1 MSQIDYNERTTV
13 TGFIDQKSS
22 IPLEELRPAE
32 WKLRLQKHYL
42 SVDGPYGQQPLEWLN
57 ATAEDLAEAVGYPD
71 TPQDQVL
78 DAFMKLFSRKGVRG
92 VLGNKVSKHQGMFA
106 YNNFHYLVL
115 SCFVTSTPIGAGD
128 NKDFR
133 DRLGE
138 LFHDGDGREQG
149 VSGVNSLWEA
159 LAEWANNSS
168 DRRPIV
174 LPDPGSYKNI
184 GIALKLA
191 YPSWEDL
198 AALKKILKK
207 AQVKDKHSRYAL
219 LQHIRSFQYELP
231 VLARQ
236 RIGQHINELED
247 RFHIG
252 RPIENHAFWRIVERV
267 LDDIANEEAFN
278 QSKLLWRISVD
289 FYGSGE
295 SGIDVLVA
303 QGNKREELSQP
314 CWEGSFG
321 QLLSSLNDPKIPV
334 QLRQMMATGTVLLFE
349 GPDGLWTQDDRP
361 VDNVATIILT
371 NVKSYIDSFRKPLEL
386 GCGWFV
392 SEKMDIEQAKQLT
405 FKEGIAGDPKV
416 VTRELSIE
424 GGIKD
429 RMGRWLGIPGYFP
442 YINLPESTDIESSP
456 ELNLQIHNHAA
467 LIGANN
473 VLDGQWNIQINGD
486 QFYRSLNLSFTSK
499 AARNEK
505 WPSRPEHGFVDAQ
518 EVLFKDGELIFDGV
532 VPVHT
537 EFCPSR
543 LFDALEAIYA
553 RAGAIRSERDI
564 LSFLKPVLP
573 EKLNQWDLL
582 RSLEEAGWLEQD
594 VNKKWRGRRWRVL
607 PPRIVKT
614 SHSTAIIEG
623 ATSFLERELLKV
635 EAKRH
640 GVNYFFNAEH
650 PWSVPVVGV
659 SGENLESLAD
669 DLNWPLIHALEPL
682 LEQAP
687 NCWFNDSRTYQGR
700 NLESVWCPDTKSFK
714 NSESRSDTEK
724 IQLHR
729 YVRDDSQDFFC
740 ITMDDKL
747 MFGSS
752 ERLVSLLEYSRQ
764 TGTPLF
770 VSREDSLIR
779 HAKSGYL
786 PLCIA
791 KWLRRVTAQQS
802 GPRQQG
808 SDFYYGYG
816 LTSAQLTELKRIF
829 GQGISDNDS
838 ARKQNIIQK
847 MAQDRQRGLRS
858 HWAINKELA

>member
-1 MSQIDYNERTTV
+1 MSQIDHNERTTV
-13 TGFIDQKSS
+13 TGFIDQKFS
-22 IPLEELRPAE
+22 IPIEVLTRAE
-32 WKLRLQKHYL
+32 WTQHLQKHYL

-78 DAFMKLFSRKGVRG
+78 DAFMKLFSRKGVRR

-138 LFHDGDGREQG
+138 LFHDGNGREQG

-159 LAEWANNSS
+159 LAEWVNKSS
-168 DRRPIV
+168 SWRPIV
-174 LPDPGSYKNI
+174 LPDPGSYINI

-207 AQVKDKHSRYAL
+207 AQVKDMHSRYAL
-219 LQHIRSFQYELP
+219 LQHIRSCQYELP
-231 VLARQ
+231 ALARQ
-236 RIGQHINELED
+236 RIGKHINELEG
-247 RFHIG
+247 RFRIG

-267 LDDIANEEAFN
+267 LYDISNEEAFN

-289 FYGSGE
+289 FYGAGE

-303 QGNKREELSQP
+303 RGNKREELSQP
-314 CWEGSFG
+314 CWEGSFR
-321 QLLSSLNDPKIPV
+321 QLLSSLNDPMIPV
-334 QLRQMMATGTVLLFE
+334 QLQQIMAMGTVLLFE
-349 GPDGLWTQDDRP
+349 GHDGLWTQDDRP
-361 VDNVATIILT
+361 VDNVSTIILT
-371 NVKSYIDSFRKPLEL
+371 NVKSYIYSFRKPLEL
-386 GCGWFV
+386 ERGWFI
-392 SEKMDIEQAKQLT
+392 SEKMDIDQAKQLT
-405 FKEGIAGDPKV
+405 FGAGIAGDSKV

-429 RMGRWLGIPGYFP
+429 RLGRWLGIPGYFP

-456 ELNLQIHNHAA
+456 ELNLQIQNHVA

-486 QFYRSLNLSFTSK
+486 QFYKSLDLSFTSK

-505 WPSRPEHGFVDAQ
+505 WPSRPENGFVDAQ
-518 EVLFKDGELIFDGV
+518 EVQFEEGELIFDGV

-537 EFCPSR
+537 EFCSSR
-543 LFDALEAIYA
+543 LLDVLEAIYA
-553 RAGAIRSERDI
+553 RAGATRSERDI

-573 EKLNQWDLL
+573 GKLNPWDLL
-582 RSLEEAGWLEQD
+582 RSLEEAGWLKKD
-594 VNKKWRGRRWRVL
+594 VSKKWCGRRWRVL

-614 SHSTAIIEG
+614 GHGRAIIEG
-623 ATSFLERELLKV
+623 ATSFLERELLEV

-650 PWSVPVVGV
+650 PWSVPVIGIE
-659 SGENLESLAD
+659 GENLQSLAD
-669 DLNWPLIHALEPL
+669 DLNWPLIHAREPL
-682 LEQAP
+682 LEPAP
-687 NCWFNDSRTYQGR
+687 SCWFTDSRTHQGR
-700 NLESVWCPDTKSFK
+700 KLESVWCPDTKSFK
-714 NSESRSDTEK
+714 KSEFRSETE
-724 IQLHR
+724 QLQLYR

-740 ITMDDKL
+740 ITNDEKL
-747 MFGSS
+747 VFGYS
-752 ERLVSLLEYSRQ
+752 ERLAALLEYSRQ
-764 TGTPLF
+764 TCTSLF
-770 VSREDSLIR
+770 ASREDSLIR
-779 HAKSGYL
+779 QAKSGYL
-786 PLCIA
+786 PLCIS

-802 GPRQQG
+802 GPRQDD
-808 SDFYYGYG
+808 SEFCYGYG
-816 LTSAQLTELKRIF
+816 VTSAQLTELKRIF
-829 GQGISDNDS
+829 GQAIGDNGS
-838 ARKQNIIQK
+838 ARKQNIIQI
-847 MAQDRQRGLRS
+847 MAQDRQRGQRS
-858 HWAINKELA
+858 HWPINKEL

>member
-1 MSQIDYNERTTV
+1 MAGV
-13 TGFIDQKSS
+13 IDQQAS
-22 IPLEELRPAE
+22 IPLEELSRNE
-32 WKLRLQKHYL
+32 WKQRLQKHYL
-42 SVDGPYGQQPLEWLN
+42 SVDGHYGQQPLEWLN
-57 ATAEDLAEAVGYPD
+57 ATAEDIAIAVGYAG

-78 DAFMKLFSRKGVRG
+78 ETFMKLFSRKNVRK
-92 VLGNKVSKHQGMFA
+92 VLGNKVCRHRGQFA
-106 YNNFHYLVL
+106 YDHFDYLVL

-138 LFHDGDGREQG
+138 LFHDGYGREQG
-149 VSGVNSLWEA
+149 VSGINSLWEA
-159 LAEWANNSS
+159 LADWVNNSS
-168 DRRPIV
+168 TYRPIS

-184 GIALKLA
+184 GISLKLA

-198 AALKKILKK
+198 AAFKKILKK
-207 AQVKDKHSRYAL
+207 AQNKDMHSRYAL
-219 LQHIRSFQYELP
+219 FQHIRNCQFELP
-231 VLARQ
+231 ALTRQ
-236 RIGQHINELED
+236 RIGEHIIELED
-247 RFHIG
+247 RFRIG

-267 LDDIANEEAFN
+267 LSDITNEEAFN

-289 FYGSGE
+289 FYGSDE
-295 SGIDVLVA
+295 SGVDVLVA
-303 QGNKREELSQP
+303 KGNKREELSQP
-314 CWEGSFG
+314 CWEGNFG
-321 QLLSSLNDPKIPV
+321 QLLSSLNDPMIPV
-334 QLRQMMATGTVLLFE
+334 QLQQIMVMGTVLLFE
-349 GPDGLWTQDDRP
+349 GNDGLWTQDDRP
-361 VDNVATIILT
+361 IDNASTIILT
-371 NVKSYIDSFRKPLEL
+371 NVKSYIDSFKEPLEL
-386 GCGWFV
+386 ERGWFV

-405 FKEGIAGDPKV
+405 FGEGIFCDPNV
-416 VTRELSIE
+416 ATRELSIE

-429 RMGRWLGIPGYFP
+429 RLGRWLGIPGFFP
-442 YINLPESTDIESSP
+442 YIKLPESTNIESSP
-456 ELNLQIHNHAA
+456 ELNLQIQNYKA
-467 LIGANN
+467 LIGAGT
-473 VLDGQWNIQINGD
+473 VLDGQWNIQINGEK
-486 QFYRSLNLSFTSK
+486 FYRSLDLSFTSK
-499 AARNEK
+499 AARNDK
-505 WPSRPEHGFVDAQ
+505 WPSRPKNGFIDAQ
-518 EVLFKDGELIFDGV
+518 EVKFDEGELVLDGAA
-532 VPVHT
+532 PINT
-537 EFCPSR
+537 MFCSSP
-543 LFDALEAIYA
+543 LLDALEAIYA
-553 RAGAIRSERDI
+553 RAGAIRSERDL
-564 LSFLKPVLP
+564 LSYLKPVLP
-573 EKLNQWDLL
+573 RKLSPWDLL

-594 VNKKWRGRRWRVL
+594 VNTKWRGRRWRVL

-614 SHSTAIIEG
+614 GHVTAIIEG
-623 ATSFLERELLKV
+623 ATSSIERELLEV

-659 SGENLESLAD
+659 SGENLQSLAD

-714 NSESRSDTEK
+714 NSESRSDTEQ

-791 KWLRRVTAQQS
+791 KWLRRVTAHQS

-816 LTSAQLTELKRIF
+816 LSSAQLTELKRIF

>member
-1 MSQIDYNERTTV
+1 M
-13 TGFIDQKSS
+13 TGFIDQVIS
-22 IPLEELRPAE
+22 IPIEALSLAD
-32 WKLRLQKHYL
+32 WKQRLQKHYL

-57 ATAEDLAEAVGYPD
+57 ATAEDLAEAVGYSD
-71 TPQDQVL
+71 TPQGQVL
-78 DAFMKLFSRKGVRG
+78 DAFMKLFSRKGVRS
-92 VLGNKVSKHQGMFA
+92 VLGNKVFKHQGMFA

-159 LAEWANNSS
+159 LAEWADKSS
-168 DRRPIV
+168 YLRPIF

-207 AQVKDKHSRYAL
+207 SQVKDMHSRYAL
-219 LQHIRSFQYELP
+219 LQHIRSCQYELP
-231 VLARQ
+231 ALTRQ
-236 RIGQHINELED
+236 RIGKHINELEH
-247 RFHIG
+247 RFRIG

-267 LDDIANEEAFN
+267 LNDISNEEAFN

-289 FYGSGE
+289 FYGAGE

-303 QGNKREELSQP
+303 RGNKREELSKP
-314 CWEGSFG
+314 CWEGSFR
-321 QLLSSLNDPKIPV
+321 QLLSSLNDPMIPV
-334 QLRQMMATGTVLLFE
+334 QLQQIMAMGTVLLFE
-349 GPDGLWTQDDRP
+349 GHDGLWTQDDRP
-361 VDNVATIILT
+361 VDNVSTIILT

-386 GCGWFV
+386 ERGWFV
-392 SEKMDIEQAKQLT
+392 SEKMDIDQAKQLT
-405 FKEGIAGDPKV
+405 FEVGIAGDPKV

-442 YINLPESTDIESSP
+442 YINLPESTYIESSP
-456 ELNLQIHNHAA
+456 ELDLQIQNHAA

-486 QFYRSLNLSFTSK
+486 QFYRSLDLSFTSK

-518 EVLFKDGELIFDGV
+518 EVQFEEGELIFDGV
-532 VPVHT
+532 APVHT
-537 EFCPSR
+537 AFCPSR
-543 LFDALEAIYA
+543 LLDALEAIYA
-553 RAGAIRSERDI
+553 RAGAIRSEREI

-573 EKLNQWDLL
+573 EKLNPWDLL

-594 VNKKWRGRRWRVL
+594 VSKKWRGRRWRVS

-614 SHSTAIIEG
+614 GHGIAIIEG

-640 GVNYFFNAEH
+640 GVNYFLNVEH
-650 PWSVPVVGV
+650 PWSVPVIGIN
-659 SGENLESLAD
+659 GENLQSLAD
-669 DLNWPLIHALEPL
+669 ELNWPLIHALEPL

-687 NCWFNDSRTYQGR
+687 NCWFNDSRTHQGR
-700 NLESVWCPDTKSFK
+700 NLESVWCPDTKRFK
-714 NSESRSDTEK
+714 KSESRSDTEK

-740 ITMDDKL
+740 IMNDEKL
-747 MFGSS
+747 IFGSS
-752 ERLVSLLEYSRQ
+752 ERLAALLEYSRL
-764 TGTPLF
+764 TGVPLF
-770 VSREDSLIR
+770 ASRDDSLIR
-779 HAKSGYL
+779 QAKFGYL

-802 GPRQQG
+802 GPRQDAA
-808 SDFYYGYG
+808 DFYYGYG
-816 LTSAQLTELKRIF
+816 LKSAQLTELKRIF
-829 GQGISDNDS
+829 GQAISGNGS
-838 ARKQNIIQK
+838 AGKQNIIQI
-847 MAQDRQRGLRS
+847 MAQDRQRGQRS
-858 HWAINKELA
+858 HWPIKKELIKC